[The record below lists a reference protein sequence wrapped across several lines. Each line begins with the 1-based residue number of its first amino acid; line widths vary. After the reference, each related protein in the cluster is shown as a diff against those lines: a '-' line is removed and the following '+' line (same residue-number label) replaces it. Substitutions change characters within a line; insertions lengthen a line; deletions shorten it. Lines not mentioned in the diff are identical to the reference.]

1 MMSNAS
7 YEIYC
12 YVIALFAQSIS
23 VAIAISAYK
32 NSGRFRYSWIIMSAT
47 LGAMLLRRVVILTT
61 HTQEEISNPLE
72 ASLTMGISIGMAI
85 ALYGL
90 KNIFADLEQQK
101 TVLKGLTQTD
111 PLTGALN
118 RAGMMSHLDEEFQ
131 RANRNLK
138 PVAILMIDI
147 DHFKRV
153 NDRYGHLTGDAVL
166 QNLITHLQRS
176 LRQIDSIGRFGGEE
190 FLIILP
196 DTSSE
201 QAAVTAERIRR
212 NVEQSVCAYANE
224 REIKITVSIG
234 ISIYDPRDSNL
245 KESKNRL
252 QEYIR
257 QSDLAMYKA
266 KNSGRNCLAL
276 WSPDLDTKQMP

>member
-118 RAGMMSHLDEEFQ
+118 RAGMMSHLEEEFQ

-138 PVAILMIDI
+138 PVSILMIDI